1 MRTFG
6 CTCVFMHA
14 GGCIIV
20 MPYIKCTLH
29 CTFDSVCAQ
38 PTQKSSGWSKCT
50 ISIGIRAAMLR
61 GRPALT
67 GGRETRKESVEVRRK
82 QTGAGM

>member
-1 MRTFG
+1 
-6 CTCVFMHA
+6 MHA
-14 GGCIIV
+14 GGYIIV

-50 ISIGIRAAMLR
+50 ICIGIRAAMLR
-61 GRPALT
+61 GRPALM
-67 GGRETRKESVEVRRK
+67 GGRETRKESVEVRRM